1 MNTNPARKRT
11 DLTLHQLRI
20 FWAVA
25 HGPTLTAAAK
35 QLGITQPSLSQQ
47 LARMEEGLGTPL
59 FHRRSNAMEL
69 TEAGIYLLPRAEQ
82 VLRAMQ
88 ELDDGLVQYSFGQR
102 VTIRIA
108 GITSVLRVLLPPA
121 LKALLELAVSEV
133 DIDIHER
140 APAEILELL
149 YSRRVHIGLL
159 AENSVAEAGI
169 GFAQVP
175 LVKDPYVLAVP
186 TALNLDGVSD
196 PRSDLP
202 PDQFATLN
210 RSVIFAFGTQ
220 HANRVQAWF
229 ERLLPESRI
238 VAQCRSFEV
247 ATELV
252 RAGTGV
258 CLMPALSAV
267 HGSATLE
274 GVKLYRIKAPPRR
287 LVALVPSQY
296 QHVEPYAGLL
306 TALQQAANDAP
317 MPETLDVPAFLNE
330 APTARF

>member
-1 MNTNPARKRT
+1 MSSTSPGRRT

-25 HGPTLTAAAK
+25 HGSTLTAAAK

-47 LARMEEGLGTPL
+47 LARMEQSVGTPL
-59 FHRRSNAMEL
+59 FHRRSSAMEL
-69 TEAGIYLLPRAEQ
+69 TEAGTFLLPRAEQ

-88 ELDDGLVQYSFGQR
+88 EVDDGLIPFSLGQR
-102 VTIRIA
+102 VTIHVA

-121 LKALLELAVSEV
+121 LRALQASMPEV
-133 DIDIHER
+133 DLDIHES
-140 APAEILELL
+140 APADILELL

-159 AENSVAEAGI
+159 AENSVAEAGV

-175 LVKDPYVLAVP
+175 LFRDPHVLAVP
-186 TALNLDGVSD
+186 EGLDLSEVRDPQRDLRPDSFAL
-196 PRSDLP
+196 
-202 PDQFATLN
+202 LN
-210 RSVIFAFGTQ
+210 RSIQFAFGTQ
-220 HANRVQAWF
+220 HTKRVQAWF
-229 ERLLPESRI
+229 ERLLPQSRV

-258 CLMPALSAV
+258 CLVPALATV
-267 HGSATLE
+267 HGAATLD
-274 GVKLYRIKAPPRR
+274 GVKLYRINAAPRR

-296 QHVEPYAGLL
+296 QRIEPYSGLL
-306 TALQQAANDAP
+306 AALEDAGRGAA
-317 MPETLDVPAFLNE
+317 MPPIEPVPPFLDH
-330 APTARF
+330 TTSARF